1 MGHLAVIPT
10 DELKHIFFR
19 SQHGISS
26 STIDELLDALIYS
39 FLFVL

>member
-10 DELKHIFFR
+10 DELKHNFFR
-19 SQHGISS
+19 SQHGIMS
-26 STIDELLDALIYS
+26 STIGELLDALVYG